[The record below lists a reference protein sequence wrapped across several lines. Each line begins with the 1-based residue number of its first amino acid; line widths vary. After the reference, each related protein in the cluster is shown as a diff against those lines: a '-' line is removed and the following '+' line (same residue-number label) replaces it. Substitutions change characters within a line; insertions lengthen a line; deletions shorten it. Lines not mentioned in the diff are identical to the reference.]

1 MLPSVSEFRYAQFC
15 PIARACELLAS
26 RWTLLVVRD
35 LFSGPQR
42 FSDLL
47 RSQPGISPSV
57 LTERLAFLERHGI
70 VSWRTLPPPAAST
83 VYELTA
89 AGRSLQPVLVELF
102 RWGMRFM
109 RDTQPGDHMEPRW
122 VPIGLEAVA
131 RRGAT
136 PARSVELRVTGG
148 PEPVV
153 FRIVGGS
160 EGTRVLREPGPAD
173 GVIETGPREMIALA
187 AGLLPLA
194 AAVTSGA
201 ARVEGDVS
209 ELGRL
214 PELFELPTPN

>member
-1 MLPSVSEFRYAQFC
+1 
-15 PIARACELLAS
+15 
-26 RWTLLVVRD
+26 
-35 LFSGPQR
+35 
-42 FSDLL
+42 
-47 RSQPGISPSV
+47 V

-109 RDTQPGDHMEPRW
+109 RDTQPGDHVEPRW

-194 AAVTSGA
+194 AAVKSGA
-201 ARVEGDVS
+201 ARVEGDVA